1 LAELAEV
8 LAEFSAAGSA
18 VVLAAGSAVVLAEGL
33 AAVLAADLAAD
44 LETFGLQDGWLT
56 LSVETPFAGWLW
68 SSWRLLPRNVGIR

>member
-8 LAEFSAAGSA
+8 LAEFSAAGS
-18 VVLAAGSAVVLAEGL
+18 

>member
-18 VVLAAGSAVVLAEGL
+18 VVLAEG
-33 AAVLAADLAAD
+33 LAADLAAD

>member
-18 VVLAAGSAVVLAEGL
+18 VVLAEGSAVVLAEGL